1 VVVMMEYFYPA
12 YYSKHTGRAKTIID
26 PMARFTSR
34 EYAAVYAE
42 QAAKEHIYNFV
53 RHGKD

>member
-1 VVVMMEYFYPA
+1 MMEYFYPA